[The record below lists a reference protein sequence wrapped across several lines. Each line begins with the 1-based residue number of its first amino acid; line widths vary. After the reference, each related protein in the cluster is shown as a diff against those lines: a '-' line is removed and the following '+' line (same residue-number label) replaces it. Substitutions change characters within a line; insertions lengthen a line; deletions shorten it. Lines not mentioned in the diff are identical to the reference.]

1 MNFQLDSLL
10 LVIFSD
16 FVFSA
21 ARNDPKVNCER
32 STVVTN
38 KPMAGI
44 AFALSCTQTYDK
56 KMVVDYHLKFCNA
69 FPEDDQIQIKPGLL
83 PGHWQ
88 TPYIAHE
95 SDPRLFTS
103 LVSDIMLQVQ
113 RDAKLQ
119 VTLYSAVVK
128 KLSETKHVSF
138 FIASL
143 FTENQQKLYNFVPL
157 KSLY

>member
-10 LVIFSD
+10 SVIFSD

-21 ARNDPKVNCER
+21 ARNDPKINCER

-44 AFALSCTQTYDK
+44 AFALSCTQTYDT

-88 TPYIAHE
+88 TPCIAHE
-95 SDPRLFTS
+95 SDPRFFTS
-103 LVSDIMLQVQ
+103 LVSDITLQVQ
-113 RDAKLQ
+113 CDAKLR

-128 KLSETKHVSF
+128 ELSETKHVSF
-138 FIASL
+138 LPRFLLKTNKSYIIL
-143 FTENQQKLYNFVPL
+143 FH
-157 KSLY
+157 